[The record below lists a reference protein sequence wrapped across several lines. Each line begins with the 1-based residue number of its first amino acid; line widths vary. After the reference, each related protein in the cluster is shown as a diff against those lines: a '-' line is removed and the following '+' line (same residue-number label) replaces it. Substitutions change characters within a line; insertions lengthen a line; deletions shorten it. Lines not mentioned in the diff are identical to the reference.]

1 MVNNNIRTMNKSII
15 IMFCVGAILTSLFT
29 SCGSSKNKNTS
40 ETEQETPAAFVQAP
54 AFSADSAYQYIER
67 QVAFGPRVPNT
78 EAHRACGEYL
88 AGKLKEFGAKVY
100 DQYADVIS
108 YDGKI
113 LKARN
118 IIGAYNPDTKKR
130 VLLCAHWDSRPYA
143 DADKE
148 AHHHTPIDGANDGAS
163 GVGVLLEIARHLQQQ
178 APTIGIDIAFFDA
191 EDYGIPEFYEGNYKA
206 DTWCLGSQYWGRL
219 PHVPDYKARFGILL
233 DMVGGKG
240 SSFYYEGYS
249 SRTANQPMKKIW
261 DMAHRLGHKSFF
273 VKEEG
278 GEVVDDHV
286 YVNQFR
292 QIPCVDIIG
301 YDPHSEKGFHET
313 WHTLGDNMDC
323 IDKIT
328 LQAVGETVMAVIYNE
343 K

>member
-1 MVNNNIRTMNKSII
+1 M
-15 IMFCVGAILTSLFT
+15 
-29 SCGSSKNKNTS
+29 
-40 ETEQETPAAFVQAP
+40 
-54 AFSADSAYQYIER
+54 
-67 QVAFGPRVPNT
+67 
-78 EAHRACGEYL
+78 
-88 AGKLKEFGAKVY
+88 Y

-219 PHVPDYKARFGILL
+219 PHVPDYKARFG
-233 DMVGGKG
+233 VGGKG

-261 DMAHRLGHKSFF
+261 DMAHRLGHKPFF

-323 IDKIT
+323 IDKAT

>member
-1 MVNNNIRTMNKSII
+1 ML
-15 IMFCVGAILTSLFT
+15 CLGAVITSLFA
-29 SCGSSKNKNTS
+29 SCGSSKNKGTS
-40 ETEQETPAAFVQAP
+40 ENEQEAPAPLVQAP
-54 AFSADSAYQYIER
+54 AFNADSAYSYVER

-78 EAHRACGEYL
+78 DAHRACGEYL
-88 AGKLKEFGAKVY
+88 AKQLKAFGAKVY

-118 IIGAYNPDTKKR
+118 IIGSYNPDTKKR

-143 DADKE
+143 DAGEE

-163 GVGVLLEIARHLQQQ
+163 GVGVLLEIARHMQQQ

-191 EDYGIPEFYEGNYKA
+191 EDYGIPDFYEGAYKA

-240 SSFYYEGYS
+240 TTFYYEGYS
-249 SRTANQPMKKIW
+249 SRTANRPMKKIW
-261 DMAHRLGHKSFF
+261 DTAHRLGHKQLFL
-273 VKEEG
+273 KEEG

-286 YVNQFR
+286 YVNRFR

-313 WHTLGDNMDC
+313 WHTVGDNMDC
-323 IDKIT
+323 IDKAT

>member
-1 MVNNNIRTMNKSII
+1 MRRSDTYI
-15 IMFCVGAILTSLFT
+15 
-29 SCGSSKNKNTS
+29 
-40 ETEQETPAAFVQAP
+40 AFH
-54 AFSADSAYQYIER
+54 FMREQYIER

-88 AGKLKEFGAKVY
+88 AGKLKEFGAKVYDQYADVISYDGKEFGAKVY

-178 APTIGIDIAFFDA
+178 AQLQGRHVVLRLAI
-191 EDYGIPEFYEGNYKA
+191 
-206 DTWCLGSQYWGRL
+206 LGTPSACARL
-219 PHVPDYKARFGILL
+219 
-233 DMVGGKG
+233 
-240 SSFYYEGYS
+240 
-249 SRTANQPMKKIW
+249 
-261 DMAHRLGHKSFF
+261 
-273 VKEEG
+273 
-278 GEVVDDHV
+278 
-286 YVNQFR
+286 
-292 QIPCVDIIG
+292 
-301 YDPHSEKGFHET
+301 
-313 WHTLGDNMDC
+313 
-323 IDKIT
+323 
-328 LQAVGETVMAVIYNE
+328 
-343 K
+343 